1 MSVEGEASV
10 GLVVDVRVRLENAF
24 VNNGCGCRVRD
35 GIDDE
40 VGRRRT
46 VVKALFVPLAVKIR
60 LYE

>member
-1 MSVEGEASV
+1 M
-10 GLVVDVRVRLENAF
+10 RLENAF
-24 VNNGCGCRVRD
+24 VNNGCGCRVRE

-60 LYE
+60 VYEMD